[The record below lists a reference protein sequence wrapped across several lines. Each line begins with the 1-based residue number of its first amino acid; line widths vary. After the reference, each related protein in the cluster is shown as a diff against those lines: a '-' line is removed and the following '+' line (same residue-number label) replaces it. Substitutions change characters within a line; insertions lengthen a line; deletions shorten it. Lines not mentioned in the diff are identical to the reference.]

1 MNIYSFVQFTG
12 VDLSQCRWLRF
23 HERTP
28 AGPLSYGAFEDALA
42 AAEGQHL
49 VVFVPST
56 EVNLASID
64 LKAKSHKQMMAAVP
78 YMLEEEL
85 SEDVENLHF
94 ALATIDKKAGK
105 QLVGVISGELIAKLY
120 SAISTHN
127 YLSVAVVPQTLSIP
141 YARDTWSLFIQSDAA
156 TLRTGEYDGYG
167 IDIINL
173 HEILSVESALYRQQ
187 QEQDVG
193 VDVAIDVKIVE
204 YDFRADSKQ
213 DDLSN
218 DLPAGEL
225 DAAGGNREALALI
238 GRYWLDHQGMLNLL
252 QGAYQMKAEMPGTL
266 KQWLIAASLMGISLL
281 LFIAN
286 TVVTNQQ
293 LSAQTQQ
300 LEQTMRST
308 YTQIFHDEPAA
319 EAATAMRKRLIA
331 MRESS
336 GGPVT
341 PFLQFVAASAEVLLK
356 DKQSS
361 VVRMSYNNKRLQ
373 IDIETTAFE
382 KLEALQQ
389 KIASDVISVDL
400 KAVTNNKGKINGR
413 LVLAGVK
420 R

>member
-1 MNIYSFVQFTG
+1 MNIYNFIQFTG
-12 VDLSQCRWLRF
+12 VDLSRCRWLRF

-28 AGPLSYGAFEDALA
+28 AGQLSYGTFEDALA

-56 EVNLASID
+56 EVNLSTID
-64 LKAKSHKQMMAAVP
+64 LKAKSHKQMVAAVP
-78 YMLEEEL
+78 YMLEEKL

-94 ALATIDKKAGK
+94 ALTTIDKKAGK

-141 YARDTWSLFIQSDAA
+141 YASETWSLFIQDDAA

-173 HEILSVESALYRQQ
+173 PEVLSVENSAFRQQ
-187 QEQDVG
+187 HEEDVNL
-193 VDVAIDVKIVE
+193 VE
-204 YDFRADSKQ
+204 YDFRADAKQ
-213 DDLSN
+213 DDLQ
-218 DLPAGEL
+218 AGEL
-225 DAAGGNREALALI
+225 GGEREALALI
-238 GRYWLDHQGMLNLL
+238 GRYWLDHQSMLNLL
-252 QGAYQMKAEMPGTL
+252 QGAYQMQAEMPGTL
-266 KQWLIAASLMGISLL
+266 KQWLIAASLMGVSLL

-286 TVVTNQQ
+286 SMITNQR
-293 LSAQTQQ
+293 LSAHTQQ
-300 LEQTMRST
+300 LEQAMHPT
-308 YTQIFHDEPAA
+308 YTEIFHDEPVT
-319 EAATAMRKRLIA
+319 EPATAMRKRLIA
-331 MRESS
+331 MRESR

-361 VVRMSYNNKRLQ
+361 VVRMSYNNKHLQ
-373 IDIETTAFE
+373 IDIETTAFD
-382 KLEALQQ
+382 KLETLQQ
-389 KIASDVISVDL
+389 KIASDVITVDL
-400 KAVTNNKGKINGR
+400 KAVTNNNGNINGR

>member
-1 MNIYSFVQFTG
+1 MNIYNFVQFTG
-12 VDLSQCRWLRF
+12 ADLGRCRWLRF

-28 AGPLSYGAFEDALA
+28 AGALAYGAFEDAAA
-42 AAEGQHL
+42 AAEGQHM

-56 EVNLASID
+56 EVNLESID
-64 LKAKSHKQMMAAVP
+64 LKAKSHKQMIAAVP

-94 ALATIDKKAGK
+94 ALATIDKKAGR

-120 SAISTHN
+120 SVISTHN

-141 YARDTWSLFIQSDAA
+141 YASETWSLFIQSDAA

-173 HEILSVESALYRQQ
+173 QEILSVESAAFRQQ
-187 QEQDVG
+187 QEQDVE
-193 VDVAIDVKIVE
+193 IVE

-218 DLPAGEL
+218 DLPEGEL
-225 DAAGGNREALALI
+225 SAADGDREALALI

-252 QGAYQMKAEMPGTL
+252 QGGYQMKTAMPGTL

-286 TVVTNQQ
+286 SMIANQQ

-308 YTQIFHDEPAA
+308 YTEIFHDEPTA

-331 MRESS
+331 MRESR

-361 VVRMSYNNKRLQ
+361 VVRMSYNNKQLQ

-382 KLEALQQ
+382 KLELLQQ
-389 KIASDVISVDL
+389 EIASDVISVDL
-400 KAVTNNKGKINGR
+400 KAVTNNRGKINGR

>member
-1 MNIYSFVQFTG
+1 MNIYNFVQFTG
-12 VDLSQCRWLRF
+12 VDPGQCRWLRF

-28 AGPLSYGAFEDALA
+28 AGQLSYGVLEDALA

-56 EVNLASID
+56 EVNLSTID
-64 LKAKSHKQMMAAVP
+64 LKAKSHKQMVAAVP

-94 ALATIDKKAGK
+94 ALTTIDKKAGK

-141 YARDTWSLFIQSDAA
+141 YASETWSLFIQDDAA

-173 HEILSVESALYRQQ
+173 PEVLSVESAQFRQQ
-187 QEQDVG
+187 QEQDVE
-193 VDVAIDVKIVE
+193 IDVKIVE

-213 DDLSN
+213 EDLQGGEP
-218 DLPAGEL
+218 DATAGE
-225 DAAGGNREALALI
+225 REALALI
-238 GRYWLDHQGMLNLL
+238 GRYWLDHQSMLNLL

-286 TVVTNQQ
+286 SMITNQR
-293 LSAQTQQ
+293 LSAHTQQ
-300 LEQTMRST
+300 LEQAMHST
-308 YTQIFHDEPAA
+308 YTEIFHDEPDT
-319 EAATAMRKRLIA
+319 EPATAMRKRLIA
-331 MRESS
+331 MRESR

-341 PFLQFVAASAEVLLK
+341 PFLQFVVASAEVLLK
-356 DKQSS
+356 DEQSS
-361 VVRMSYNNKRLQ
+361 VVRMSYNNKHLQ
-373 IDIETTAFE
+373 IDIETTAFD
-382 KLEALQQ
+382 KLETLQQ
-389 KIASDVISVDL
+389 KIASDVITVDL
-400 KAVTNNKGKINGR
+400 KAVTNNSGKINGR

>member
-1 MNIYSFVQFTG
+1 MNIYNFVQFTG
-12 VDLSQCRWLRF
+12 ADLSRCRWLRF
-23 HERTP
+23 HEHTP
-28 AGPLSYGAFEDALA
+28 AGSLSYGSFEDAAA
-42 AAEGQHL
+42 AAEGKHL

-64 LKAKSHKQMMAAVP
+64 LKAKSHKQMMAAAP

-94 ALATIDKKAGK
+94 ALATIDKKEGK
-105 QLVGVISGELIAKLY
+105 QLVGVISDELIAKLY
-120 SAISTHN
+120 QAISEHS
-127 YLSVAVVPQTLSIP
+127 YLSAAVVPQTLSIP
-141 YARDTWSLFIQSDAA
+141 YAGETWSLFIQGDAA

-173 HEILSVESALYRQQ
+173 HEILSVEKAAFRQQ
-187 QEQDVG
+187 HEQDVNL
-193 VDVAIDVKIVE
+193 VE
-204 YDFRADSKQ
+204 YDFHADSKQ
-213 DDLSN
+213 DDLQ
-218 DLPAGEL
+218 AGEL
-225 DAAGGNREALALI
+225 DAAGGDREALALI

-252 QGAYQMKAEMPGTL
+252 QGSCQVKAEMPGTL

-286 TVVTNQQ
+286 MAVTNQQ
-293 LSAQTQQ
+293 LSAHTRQ
-300 LEQTMRST
+300 LEQAMRST
-308 YTQIFHDEPAA
+308 YTEIFHDEPAT
-319 EAATAMRKRLIA
+319 EPATAMRKRLIA
-331 MRESS
+331 MRESR

-341 PFLQFVAASAEVLLK
+341 PFLQFVAASAEELLK

-361 VVRMSYNNKRLQ
+361 VVRMSYNNRRLEV
-373 IDIETTAFE
+373 DIETTAFD

-400 KAVTNNKGKINGR
+400 KAVTNNKGKVNGR
-413 LVLAGVK
+413 LVLAGVT